1 MTGEDVEAVIAA
13 RLADALMGL
22 ATAIMQPVT
31 EAVTGY
37 RDRLIAD
44 GWLPEHA
51 QAMAVEYHRLLIHQF
66 MIGTKKR

>member
-1 MTGEDVEAVIAA
+1 MSGEEEATTAA

-37 RDRLIAD
+37 RDRLIAE
-44 GWLPEHA
+44 GWTPEHA
-51 QAMAVEYHRLLIHQF
+51 QVMAVEYHRLLISQF
-66 MIGTKKR
+66 INGMKK